1 MNALACLGRAFRGK
15 APDRPWNFARSLR
28 VIPMPEALGDKQ
40 TMHSHHVH
48 HVDEIS
54 VWSWVSAA
62 AFALIAITAIVLAT
76 QNKIDVVTGITN
88 PSLPLT
94 APALMPSEVPEPR
107 A

>member
-1 MNALACLGRAFRGK
+1 M
-15 APDRPWNFARSLR
+15 D
-28 VIPMPEALGDKQ
+28 
-40 TMHSHHVH
+40 SHYVH

-54 VWSWVSAA
+54 VWSWVAAA

-76 QNKIDVVTGITN
+76 QDKIKVASGITN

-94 APALMPSEVPEPR
+94 MPALVPSDVLDPR